1 MKASELFDLP
11 QSLGRFAAFFNPDA
25 APWEWVTAISAALAS
40 VEWAALEKRPDIPAG
55 VVIKGDVYLH
65 PTAKLPAFA
74 SIEGPT
80 WIGEG
85 TEIRPGAFIRGNVI
99 VGADCVIGNSSE
111 YKNCLLMDNVQTPHY
126 NYVGDSVLGNKA
138 HLGAGVIC
146 ANLRLDQ
153 KEVPVQ
159 TPGGRAMT
167 GLRKLGALMGEGAE
181 AGCNA
186 VLQPGSI
193 LGKRAVVMS
202 TLAFSGYLEPEM
214 MAYARTHVSHI
225 RRMG

>member
-11 QSLGRFAAFFNPDA
+11 ASLARFAPFFKPDA
-25 APWEWVTAISAALAS
+25 APWEWVKAIKAALAS
-40 VEWAALEKRPDIPAG
+40 VDWTQVQKPTHIPPG
-55 VVIKGDVYLH
+55 VVVSGDVYLH
-65 PTAKLPAFA
+65 PSLKLPAFA
-74 SIEGPT
+74 SIVGPA

-99 VGADCVIGNSSE
+99 AGADCVLGNSSE
-111 YKNCLLMDNVQTPHY
+111 YKNALLMDHVQTPHY
-126 NYVGDSVLGNKA
+126 NYVGDCVLGSRA

-153 KEVPVQ
+153 KEITVQ
-159 TPGGRAMT
+159 TPEGRADT
-167 GLRKLGALMGEGAE
+167 GMRKLGALMGEGAE

-186 VLQPGSI
+186 VLQPGTI

-202 TLAFSGYLEPEM
+202 TLAFTGYLAPDT
-214 MAYARTHVSHI
+214 MAFARTPIARV